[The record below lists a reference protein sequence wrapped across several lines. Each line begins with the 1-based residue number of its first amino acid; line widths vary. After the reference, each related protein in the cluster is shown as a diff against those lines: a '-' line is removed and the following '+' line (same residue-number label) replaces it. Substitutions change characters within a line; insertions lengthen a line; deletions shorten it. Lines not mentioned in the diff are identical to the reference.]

1 MIAMLAKL
9 LKALNSDSAP
19 GQIALAFALA
29 LIAGLTPLFSLHNVL
44 ILFIAC
50 IVRINFGAFLLGILF
65 FSGLAY
71 LIDPAAIALG
81 ESVLTN
87 PGAQGFLTEL
97 YQSDFWRATRFNNTL
112 VTGSLIIALVAFIP
126 VLLLSR
132 WLISAYRNKLMVWV
146 EKLKITKLLK
156 ASKFYKVYQAL
167 AD

>member
-112 VTGSLIIALVAFIP
+112 VTGSLIIALLAFVP
-126 VLLLSR
+126 VLLFSR

>member
-19 GQIALAFALA
+19 GQVALAFALA
-29 LIAGLTPLFSLHNVL
+29 VITGLTPLFSLHNIL
-44 ILFIAC
+44 ILLIAC
-50 IVRINFGAFLLGILF
+50 ILRINFGAFILGTLF

-71 LIDPAAIALG
+71 LIDPAAVSIG
-81 ESVLTN
+81 ESILTN
-87 PGAQGFLTEL
+87 TSYQAFWTDL

-112 VTGSLIIALVAFIP
+112 VLGSIVVALIAFIP

-132 WLISAYRNKLMVWV
+132 WLILAYRHKLMVWV
-146 EKLKITKLLK
+146 DKLKITKLLK

-167 AD
+167 AE

>member
-29 LIAGLTPLFSLHNVL
+29 LITGLTPLFSLHNVL
-44 ILFIAC
+44 ILLIAC
-50 IVRINFGAFLLGILF
+50 IVSINFGAFILGTLF

-71 LIDPAAIALG
+71 LVDPAAVSIG
-81 ESVLTN
+81 ESLLTN
-87 PGAQGFLTEL
+87 VSYQGFWTDL

-112 VTGSLIIALVAFIP
+112 VLGSLVIAVIAFIP

-132 WLISAYRNKLMVWV
+132 WLISAYRHKVMAWV
-146 EKLKITKLLK
+146 DKLKITKVLK
-156 ASKFYKVYQAL
+156 ASKFYKIYQAI
-167 AD
+167 AE

>member
-29 LIAGLTPLFSLHNVL
+29 LITGLTPLFSLHNVL
-44 ILFIAC
+44 IVFIAC
-50 IVRINFGAFLLGILF
+50 IVRVNFGAFLLGTLF

-71 LIDPAAIALG
+71 LLDPVAIALG
-81 ESVLTN
+81 ESVLTH
-87 PGAQGFLTEL
+87 GSAQTFLTEL

-112 VTGSLIIALVAFIP
+112 VIGSLIIALVAFIP
-126 VLLLSR
+126 VLLISR

-146 EKLKITKLLK
+146 DKLKITKLLK

>member
-29 LIAGLTPLFSLHNVL
+29 LVAGLTPLFSLHNIL

-50 IVRINFGAFLLGILF
+50 IVRINFGAFILGTAF

-71 LIDPAAIALG
+71 LIDPLAISLG
-81 ESVLTN
+81 ESLLTN
-87 PGAQGFLTEL
+87 ADHQIFLTDL

-112 VTGSLIIALVAFIP
+112 VLGSLVIAIIAFIP
-126 VLLLSR
+126 VLLISR
-132 WLISAYRNKLMVWV
+132 WLISAYRHKLMVWV
-146 EKLKITKLLK
+146 DKLKITKVLK

-167 AD
+167 AE

>member
-29 LIAGLTPLFSLHNVL
+29 LITGLTPLFSLHNAV
-44 ILFIAC
+44 IVFFAC
-50 IVRINFGAFLLGILF
+50 ILRINFGAFLLGTLF

-81 ESVLTN
+81 ETVLTDV
-87 PGAQGFLTEL
+87 AYQGFLTDL

-112 VTGSLIIALVAFIP
+112 VLGSLMIALIGFIP
-126 VLLLSR
+126 VLLISR
-132 WLISAYRNKLMVWV
+132 WLISVYRHKLMAWFD
-146 EKLKITKLLK
+146 KLKIAKFLK

>member
-29 LIAGLTPLFSLHNVL
+29 LITGLTPLFSFHNVF
-44 ILFIAC
+44 ILLIAC
-50 IVRINFGAFLLGILF
+50 LVRINFVAFLLCTLF
-65 FSGLAY
+65 FSGVAY
-71 LIDPAAIALG
+71 LLDPAAVALG
-81 ESVLTN
+81 ESILTN
-87 PGAQGFLTEL
+87 PSLQSFFTEL

-112 VTGSLIIALVAFIP
+112 VLGSLVIAVIAFIP

-132 WLISAYRNKLMVWV
+132 WLILAYRHKLMAWV
-146 EKLKITKLLK
+146 DKLKITKVLK

-167 AD
+167 AE

>member
-29 LIAGLTPLFSLHNVL
+29 LIPGLTPLFSLHNVL
-44 ILFIAC
+44 ILLIAC
-50 IVRINFGAFLLGILF
+50 IVRINFGAFILATLF

-71 LIDPAAIALG
+71 LIDPAAVSIG
-81 ESVLTN
+81 EFLLTDASYQAFWT
-87 PGAQGFLTEL
+87 GL
-97 YQSDFWRATRFNNTL
+97 YQSDFWRATSFNNTL
-112 VTGSLIIALVAFIP
+112 VLGSFVVAMLAFIP

-132 WLISAYRNKLMVWV
+132 WLISVYRHKFMIWV
-146 EKLKITKLLK
+146 DKLKITKLLK

-167 AD
+167 AE

>member
-19 GQIALAFALA
+19 GQVALAFALA
-29 LIAGLTPLFSLHNVL
+29 VITGLTPLFSLHNIL
-44 ILFIAC
+44 ILLIAC
-50 IVRINFGAFLLGILF
+50 ILRINFGAFILGTLF

-71 LIDPAAIALG
+71 LIDPAAVSIG
-81 ESVLTN
+81 ESILTN
-87 PGAQGFLTEL
+87 TSYQAFWTDL

-112 VTGSLIIALVAFIP
+112 VLGSLVVALIAFIP

-132 WLISAYRNKLMVWV
+132 WLILAYRHKLMVWV
-146 EKLKITKLLK
+146 DKLKITKLLK

-167 AD
+167 AE

>member
-19 GQIALAFALA
+19 GQVALAFALA
-29 LIAGLTPLFSLHNVL
+29 VITGLTPLFSLHNIL
-44 ILFIAC
+44 ILLIAC
-50 IVRINFGAFLLGILF
+50 ILRINFGAFILGTLF

-71 LIDPAAIALG
+71 LIDPTAVSIG
-81 ESVLTN
+81 ESILTN
-87 PGAQGFLTEL
+87 TSYQAFWTDL

-112 VTGSLIIALVAFIP
+112 VLGSLVVALIAFIP

-132 WLISAYRNKLMVWV
+132 WLILAYRHKLMVWV
-146 EKLKITKLLK
+146 DKLKITKLLK

-167 AD
+167 AE

>member
-29 LIAGLTPLFSLHNVL
+29 LITGLTPLFSLHNVFV
-44 ILFIAC
+44 LFIAC
-50 IVRINFGAFLLGILF
+50 IVRINFGAFLLGTLF

-71 LIDPAAIALG
+71 LLDPAAIALG
-81 ESVLTN
+81 ESVLTHAA
-87 PGAQGFLTEL
+87 AQEFLTDL

-112 VTGSLIIALVAFIP
+112 VMGSFIISMIGFIP
-126 VLLLSR
+126 VLLLAR
-132 WLISAYRNKLMVWV
+132 WLITVYRHKVMAWV
-146 EKLKITKLLK
+146 EKLKITKILK

-167 AD
+167 AE

>member
-1 MIAMLAKL
+1 MIGMLAKL

-29 LIAGLTPLFSLHNVL
+29 VITGLTPLLSLHNVL
-44 ILFIAC
+44 IVFIAC
-50 IVRINFGAFLLGILF
+50 ILRINFGAFLLGTLF

-87 PGAQGFLTEL
+87 VAYQGFLTDL

-112 VTGSLIIALVAFIP
+112 VLGSLIIALIAFIP
-126 VLLLSR
+126 VLLISR
-132 WLISAYRNKLMVWV
+132 WLISVYRNKLMAWV
-146 EKLKITKLLK
+146 EKLKIVKVLK
-156 ASKFYKVYQAL
+156 ASKFYKVYEAL
-167 AD
+167 AE

>member
-29 LIAGLTPLFSLHNVL
+29 LITGLTPLLSLHNVL

-50 IVRINFGAFLLGILF
+50 VVRINFGAFLLGTLF

-71 LIDPAAIALG
+71 LIDPAAISLG
-81 ESVLTN
+81 ESLLNNTSYQ
-87 PGAQGFLTEL
+87 AFWIDL

-112 VTGSLIIALVAFIP
+112 VLGSLAIAIIAFIP
-126 VLLLSR
+126 VLLISL
-132 WLISAYRNKLMVWV
+132 WLISAYRHKLMAWV
-146 EKLKITKLLK
+146 DKLKIMKVLK
-156 ASKFYKVYQAL
+156 ASKFYKIYQAL
-167 AD
+167 AE

>member
-29 LIAGLTPLFSLHNVL
+29 LITGLTPLFSLHNALIVL
-44 ILFIAC
+44 IAC
-50 IVRINFGAFLLGILF
+50 IVRINFGAFLLGTLF

-71 LIDPAAIALG
+71 LIDPSAIALG
-81 ESVLTN
+81 ESVLTD
-87 PGAQGFLTEL
+87 AAYQGFLTDL

-112 VTGSLIIALVAFIP
+112 VIGSLMIALVAFIP
-126 VLLLSR
+126 VLLISR
-132 WLISAYRNKLMVWV
+132 LLISVYSHKLMVWV
-146 EKLKITKLLK
+146 DKLKITKILK
-156 ASKFYKVYQAL
+156 SSKLYKVYQAL

>member
-71 LIDPAAIALG
+71 LIDPAAVALG

-112 VTGSLIIALVAFIP
+112 VTGSLIIALLAFVP
-126 VLLLSR
+126 VLLFSR